1 MLVMEDTVKVF
12 AGDVIVESGLW
23 FSLTS
28 DGIRVEDQRKVI
40 DFIETMRFVEY
51 GDGSTEWV
59 QSVQTKVDFEIQ
71 VAFWLREYQV

>member
-12 AGDVIVESGLW
+12 AGDVIVEAGLW

-40 DFIETMRFVEY
+40 DFIDTMRFVEY

>member
-1 MLVMEDTVKVF
+1 MLVMEDTVKVI

-40 DFIETMRFVEY
+40 DFIDTMRFVEY